1 MQLRRAL
8 RHLLRPTWRRCV
20 AAALLYT
27 ATAHLGAGIFYA
39 IEGGEE
45 RIIEGRL
52 QERTTTDVVI
62 NVKGRMVKIPWHLV
76 GEVRLPPA
84 KSE

>member
-1 MQLRRAL
+1 M
-8 RHLLRPTWRRCV
+8 
-20 AAALLYT
+20 
-27 ATAHLGAGIFYA
+27 
-39 IEGGEE
+39 
-45 RIIEGRL
+45 IEGRL

-84 KSE
+84 KSELSHTHERADLER